1 VSVTKLTVDGEE
13 DELLQEMYDAV
24 KTKDE
29 ARYKAADL
37 MRLERENNREGQRGK
52 SFDDQPD

>member
-1 VSVTKLTVDGEE
+1 MSITKLTVDGKE
-13 DELLQEMYDAV
+13 DELLQEMHDAV
-24 KTKDE
+24 NTKAE

-37 MRLERENNREGQRGK
+37 MRLERESNREGQRGK

>member
-1 VSVTKLTVDGEE
+1 MSITKLTVDGKE

-29 ARYKAADL
+29 ARYTAADL